1 MPCKKF
7 LSTLYKITG
16 RHLPSRNSFLIIIN
30 SPVLSATDIHV
41 YRYDEL
47 ALVNTSKYIIYLLIT
62 IISAIHLIALAKSL
76 AIATVFC
83 YIM

>member
-1 MPCKKF
+1 M
-7 LSTLYKITG
+7 
-16 RHLPSRNSFLIIIN
+16 
-30 SPVLSATDIHV
+30 HV

-47 ALVNTSKYIIYLLIT
+47 ALVNTIKYIIYLLIT
-62 IISAIHLIALAKSL
+62 IISAIHLIALARGR